1 MVKNLR
7 FIFVSMLMLICG
19 TVSAQTVFD
28 FDANGKD
35 LFGLPGESNN
45 DGGTDGNITEA
56 KTATID
62 SYSVTVSAANEGVNN
77 ANRIWNASP
86 KLRMY
91 SGTLTISS
99 ANANMKSIVFTL
111 ASQSSKA
118 KWGAGNTANV
128 GTLDASAKTSA
139 TWTGDAN
146 EVVITIAANTQI
158 SKITISSDGG
168 EVTPPAPQ
176 VKSVGVAEALSII
189 DALADGATTTDIYQ
203 VKGFVVGNPDFK
215 RNASGALYGD
225 VNLNIADTKG
235 GSTTLAIYR
244 GKNFKNEAFT
254 EDNLESIKADDE
266 VIFEGQLQKYV
277 KNEEVTPELTNC
289 YLISVNG
296 KTEGEEKP
304 VEVTAAAS
312 IALFNALSDGTVA
325 ELTLNNAQVLF
336 ANATDIFV
344 RDNTGAVDF
353 YRTDLALK
361 AGQIMNGS
369 VIGKKAVYNG
379 MNELTKTDNTNAD
392 KITIIEG
399 TATPKE
405 IGLDEVAG
413 FACDLVIVKNVTLVQ
428 EDGKWYATNEDGD
441 RVQVYDKFK
450 ISYTPEAEKAFDITG
465 IVIPYNDTYEIAPIN
480 DFTGAEELPATPVA
494 SIESL
499 LAMENTNNIDLT
511 LTNAKVL
518 FVDNNYIYVRENGKA
533 ICFYQ
538 INGLKEVAKN
548 NSVING
554 HINADYEVYKL
565 MPELKSNKNTNLE
578 GLTIVESEE
587 EAEPVATTLAE
598 VAQGKNVCDL
608 VTLTATLVK
617 EVTYKED
624 GVTVQSTTYKL
635 KEGDTELVVINNSK
649 GLNKIDEGTEITVTG
664 IVNTSNNA
672 YQVKLTKNVSTEG
685 ISTVVAD
692 NGQAPVYNLNG
703 QRVVKA
709 VKGLYIIG
717 GKKVMVK

>member
-62 SYSVTVSAANEGVNN
+62 SYSVTVSAANEGVSN

-266 VIFEGQLQKYV
+266 VIFEGQLKKYV
-277 KNEEVTPELTNC
+277 KDEEVTPEMTNC

-379 MNELTKTDNTNAD
+379 MNELTKTDNTNAE
-392 KITIIEG
+392 KITLTDG

-465 IVIPYNDTYEIAPIN
+465 IVIPYNDTFEIAPIN
-480 DFTGAEELPATPVA
+480 DFTGAEEVPATPVA
-494 SIESL
+494 SVEAL
-499 LAMENTNNIDLT
+499 LAMVNTNNIDLT

-598 VAQGKNVCDL
+598 VAQGKYVCDL

-685 ISTVVAD
+685 ISIVVAD
-692 NGQAPVYNLNG
+692 NGQDTVYNLNG

-709 VKGLYIIG
+709 QKGLYIIG